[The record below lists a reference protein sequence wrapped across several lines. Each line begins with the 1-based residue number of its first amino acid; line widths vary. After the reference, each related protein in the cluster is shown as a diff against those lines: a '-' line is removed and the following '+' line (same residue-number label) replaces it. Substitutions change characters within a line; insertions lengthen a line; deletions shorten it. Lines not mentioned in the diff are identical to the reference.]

1 MLHKGNE
8 AYKAYAASGTL
19 VWLGSPHIAENI
31 KEPQSRLTCNS
42 VGRLF
47 LFNDNSL
54 KMKQK
59 LLNALKEGYKNL
71 GLAESA
77 FERVAAFGETFIT
90 SDEQI
95 ESFVKAAE
103 AMLKAE
109 QSAADKVRTELNA
122 KIKGLEGEK
131 ADLEAKLN
139 GNQPPEPN
147 PEPKPQDTPDIAAIV
162 AQAVAA
168 AINPLQEKLTAFET
182 TRAKETAV
190 AALEKMCAEWDYAQG
205 FPKERDEAKRIALK
219 IYKAGGEQMNGEQLI
234 AAFREE
240 FDPAVKS
247 KGVTDFSQPFKSDG
261 GAGDNAQARFEAMA
275 KRQQERQGAVVE

>member
-1 MLHKGNE
+1 
-8 AYKAYAASGTL
+8 
-19 VWLGSPHIAENI
+19 
-31 KEPQSRLTCNS
+31 
-42 VGRLF
+42 
-47 LFNDNSL
+47 
-54 KMKQK
+54 MKQK

-139 GNQPPEPN
+139 GNQPNPN
-147 PEPKPQDTPDIAAIV
+147 PEPKPQPQDNPVDMAKIIAE
-162 AQAVAA
+162 AVAN
-168 AINPLQEKLTAFET
+168 AIKPISDELAGFKAEKTVNDTIAT
-182 TRAKETAV
+182 VNTRIDAWGYGKG
-190 AALEKMCAEWDYAQG
+190 Y
-205 FPKERDEAKRIALK
+205 PKEMAKARTNAMELYEAYGKKWTADELEAKIK
-219 IYKAGGEQMNGEQLI
+219 EKFNQEVY
-234 AAFREE
+234 
-240 FDPAVKS
+240 D
-247 KGVTDFSQPFKSDG
+247 KGLDTTKPYDSDG
-261 GAGDNAQARFEAMA
+261 AAKGDDSFDSDYFTELYKDKVAGEKQPD
-275 KRQQERQGAVVE
+275 

>member
-1 MLHKGNE
+1 
-8 AYKAYAASGTL
+8 
-19 VWLGSPHIAENI
+19 
-31 KEPQSRLTCNS
+31 
-42 VGRLF
+42 
-47 LFNDNSL
+47 
-54 KMKQK
+54 MKQK

-139 GNQPPEPN
+139 GNPPDKDADKN
-147 PEPKPQDTPDIAAIV
+147 TPDIAAIV
-162 AQAVAA
+162 AQAVATA
-168 AINPLQEKLTAFET
+168 VAPLQEKLTAFET
-182 TRAKETAV
+182 ASTQKSAV
-190 AALEKMCAEWDYAQG
+190 AALDELKTTWDYAKG
-205 FPKERDEAKRIALK
+205 YPSESDDAYERVMELYEVGGKKWTAEELTAKYKEKFN
-219 IYKAGGEQMNGEQLI
+219 KA
-234 AAFREE
+234 
-240 FDPAVKS
+240 VSK
-247 KGVTDFSQPFKSDG
+247 KGVDTTKPFQGDG
-261 GAGDNAQARFEAMA
+261 GGDEKPDFTSFDRAAEKLGWA
-275 KRQQERQGAVVE
+275 KPEEQTK

>member
-1 MLHKGNE
+1 
-8 AYKAYAASGTL
+8 
-19 VWLGSPHIAENI
+19 
-31 KEPQSRLTCNS
+31 
-42 VGRLF
+42 
-47 LFNDNSL
+47 
-54 KMKQK
+54 MKQK
-59 LLNALKEGYKNL
+59 LLNALKQGYPQL
-71 GLAESA
+71 GLSDSA
-77 FERVAAFGETFIT
+77 FERVATFGETFIT

-139 GNQPPEPN
+139 GNTPPEPN

-182 TRAKETAV
+182 ANAQKSAV
-190 AALEKMCAEWDYAQG
+190 AALDELRSTWDYAKG
-205 FPKERDEAKRIALK
+205 YPTECEDAYERVMELYEVGGKKWTADELKAKFTEK
-219 IYKAGGEQMNGEQLI
+219 FNKA
-234 AAFREE
+234 
-240 FDPAVKS
+240 VSK
-247 KGVTDFSQPFKSDG
+247 KGVDTTKPFESDG
-261 GAGDNAQARFEAMA
+261 AAKGDESFDSDYFTELYKDKVAGEKQPD
-275 KRQQERQGAVVE
+275 

>member
-1 MLHKGNE
+1 
-8 AYKAYAASGTL
+8 
-19 VWLGSPHIAENI
+19 
-31 KEPQSRLTCNS
+31 
-42 VGRLF
+42 
-47 LFNDNSL
+47 
-54 KMKQK
+54 MKQK

-139 GNQPPEPN
+139 GNNPPEPN

-190 AALEKMCAEWDYAQG
+190 AALDKFCANWDYAGG

-275 KRQQERQGAVVE
+275 KRQQERQGAVAE